1 MRNLIKKYRG
11 FTLVELLLYM
21 GLLAMFLVVLSELF
35 ISIMD
40 VALSS
45 SATSNL
51 AQDSRFILARFSYD
65 VTRAQAITIPAGLGQ
80 TSNSLRLIIGGVQY
94 DYSLN
99 GTNLQLVTGVNT
111 DNLNGSDTQVSNL
124 SFTKIGNP
132 PGKPTVK
139 ITFTIASHAQESKGY
154 ETQTFTT
161 TIGTR

>member
-1 MRNLIKKYRG
+1 MKKVFKTYSG

-21 GLLAMFLVVLSELF
+21 GLLAMFLVVLSQLF

-40 VALSS
+40 IALSS

-51 AQDSRFILARFSYD
+51 AQDSRFLLARFSYD
-65 VTRAQAITIPAGLGQ
+65 ITRAQAITIPAGMGQ
-80 TSNSLRLIIGGVQY
+80 TSSSLRLLIGGVQY

-99 GTNLQLVTGVNT
+99 GTNLQLVTGANT
-111 DNLNGSDTQVSNL
+111 DNLNGSDTQISNL

-139 ITFTIASHAQESKGY
+139 ITFTIASHAQVSKGL
-154 ETQTFTT
+154 EIQTFTT